1 MAIKADI
8 TLRHYQPSDYPLLES
23 WWEIHGAEPMH
34 ESMIPV
40 STCIVE
46 LDGEPAASGSVFP
59 CNNNHVAFFHGM
71 VTRPGL
77 SMQQSS
83 ECLMAL
89 QDGIDIIMRSSGHT
103 LLLGTVT
110 QGAMV
115 RGAKMMGFSP
125 AGDPVQAVA
134 RLVRPKPQTEYP
146 YGS

>member
-1 MAIKADI
+1 MVTTPDI
-8 TLRHYQPSDYPLLES
+8 TIRHYRPEDYPLLES
-23 WWEIHGAEPMH
+23 WWESHGAEPMH
-34 ESMIPV
+34 KSMIPV

-46 LDGEPAASGSVFP
+46 LGGEPAASGSVFP

-77 SMQQSS
+77 SMQDAR

-134 RLVRPKPQTEYP
+134 RLVRPKPQTEKTIR
-146 YGS
+146 

>member
-1 MAIKADI
+1 MTPSI
-8 TLRHYQPSDYPLLES
+8 TIRHYQPDDYPLLES
-23 WWEIHGAEPMH
+23 WWEDHGAEPMH
-34 ESMIPV
+34 ESMIPP
-40 STCIVE
+40 STCIVL

-59 CNNNHVAFFHGM
+59 CNSNHVAFFHGM

-77 SMQQSS
+77 SMQQAR

-89 QDGIDIIMRSSGHT
+89 QDGLDIIMRAGGHT

-134 RLVRPKPQTEYP
+134 RLVRPKPITTENH
-146 YGS
+146 GS